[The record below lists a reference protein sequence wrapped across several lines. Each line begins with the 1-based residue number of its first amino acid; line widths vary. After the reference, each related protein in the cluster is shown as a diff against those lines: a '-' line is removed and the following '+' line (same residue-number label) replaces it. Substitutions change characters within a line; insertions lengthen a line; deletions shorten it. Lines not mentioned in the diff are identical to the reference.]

1 MSNKGKLVLVAILF
15 GLSLAFT
22 LALVRPTKTAQAVA
36 PTHIA
41 HSGVRMMTTE
51 VNTVT
56 LSYQGQMLDDQGEAY
71 TDPITLTFELY
82 YGPDS
87 GDPFLA
93 GFSTAVAPNQ
103 QGIFT
108 TLIDF
113 DRWYFQF
120 YHDNLWLELNVLG
133 DSGPLWPRLP
143 IVPAPYAYE
152 LVPGAYSLDSLPD
165 DPILT
170 AYNMNGVGLMGR
182 SDQGVGVYAHT
193 RSGHALV
200 TEGPSLLDRPTL
212 QQIAQLRWY
221 DAISTTHTFTVGGSL
236 EPSDIVFDGDYLW
249 IVNRGSYNL
258 VKMRASDGEIIT
270 TAATVGMLPVGVA
283 HDGKYV
289 WTANAATHNVS
300 RFLASDPTQRDVY
313 LAGNGPVGI
322 TFDGSYIWVTAEFD
336 DTVWRIDAS
345 NPAVS
350 TTISVGGGPR
360 DVAFDGEYIWV
371 SNTDDDTLTR
381 IKASDPSISS
391 TYVVGDAPRGLVF
404 DGAYMW
410 VVNSGVAS
418 VTRIRGLYSTDVF
431 TDGIGNEPWDIVFDG
446 AYVWISNRDDD
457 TVSRLR
463 AYDGSPAGVYPV
475 GNSPVGMAFDGAH
488 IWVCN
493 YDDDTLSKR

>member
-1 MSNKGKLVLVAILF
+1 
-15 GLSLAFT
+15 
-22 LALVRPTKTAQAVA
+22 
-36 PTHIA
+36 
-41 HSGVRMMTTE
+41 
-51 VNTVT
+51 
-56 LSYQGQMLDDQGEAY
+56 MLDDQGVAY
-71 TDPITLTFELY
+71 TDPITMWFELY
-82 YGPDS
+82 TAPDA
-87 GDPFLA
+87 GATFL
-93 GFSTAVAPNQ
+93 GGSPAVVVEPNQ

-113 DRWYFQF
+113 DRSIFHWSC
-120 YHDNLWLELNVLG
+120 DLWLELNVLG
-133 DSGPLWPRLP
+133 DPGPLWPRLP
-143 IVPAPYAYE
+143 IVPVPYAYE

-249 IVNRGSYNL
+249 IVNRGSYDL
-258 VKMRASDGEIIT
+258 VKMRASDGEIVAT
-270 TAATVGMLPVGVA
+270 QVTVGMLPVGVA

-300 RFLASDPTQRDVY
+300 RFLASDLTQRDVY

-322 TFDGSYIWVTAEFD
+322 TFDGSYVWVTAEFD
-336 DTVWRIDAS
+336 DTVWRIDAG
-345 NPAVS
+345 NPAIS
-350 TTISVGGGPR
+350 TTIPVGAGPR

-371 SNTDDDTLTR
+371 SNTDDDTVTR

-391 TYVVGDAPRGLVF
+391 THIVNDQPRGLAF
-404 DGAYMW
+404 DGVYMW
-410 VVNSGVAS
+410 VVNDGTDS
-418 VTRIRGLYSTDVF
+418 VTRIKASSPSSTDVF

-446 AYVWISNRDDD
+446 AYIWTSNRGDN
-457 TVSRLR
+457 TISRLR

-475 GNSPVGMAFDGAH
+475 GNSPAGMAFDGAH

-493 YDDDTLSKR
+493 YADDTLSKR

>member
-56 LSYQGQMLDDQGEAY
+56 LSYQGQMLDDQGVAY
-71 TDPITLTFELY
+71 TDPITMWFELY
-82 YGPDS
+82 TAPDS
-87 GDPFLA
+87 GATFLGA
-93 GFSTAVAPNQ
+93 SPAVVVEPNQ

-113 DRWYFQF
+113 DRSIFHWSC
-120 YHDNLWLELNVLG
+120 DLWLELNVLG
-133 DSGPLWPRLP
+133 DPGPLWPRLP
-143 IVPAPYAYE
+143 IVPVPYAYE
-152 LVPGAYSLDSLPD
+152 LVPGAYSLGSLPD
-165 DPILT
+165 EPILT

-249 IVNRGSYNL
+249 IANRGGDL
-258 VKMRASDGEIIT
+258 VKMRASDGKIVT
-270 TAATVGMLPVGVA
+270 TQNTGGIYSVGVA

-289 WTANAATHNVS
+289 WVANAGSDTVS

-313 LAGNGPVGI
+313 TVGDGPVGI
-322 TFDGSYIWVTAEFD
+322 TFDGSYVWVTSEFD

-345 NPAVS
+345 NPAIS
-350 TTISVGGGPR
+350 TTIPVGGGPR

-371 SNTDDDTLTR
+371 SNTDDDTLTK
-381 IKASDPSISS
+381 IKVSDPSISS

-410 VVNSGVAS
+410 VVNSGAAS
-418 VTRIRGLYSTDVF
+418 VTRIRGLYSTAVF
-431 TDGIGNEPWDIVFDG
+431 TDGIGNGPWDIVFDG
-446 AYVWISNRDDD
+446 AYVWISNRGDN
-457 TVSRLR
+457 TISRLR

-475 GNSPVGMAFDGAH
+475 GNSPAGMAFDGAH